1 MATTTILLDADAITK
16 NTLLG
21 GNIDV
26 SKLVPPIK
34 DYQKTR
40 LKSLLGKPLY
50 DKICADFEAGTLAGL
65 YLELYDD
72 IIKEL
77 CIHGGTENYLMF
89 GAYMISNNGITKSKT
104 DSSETISKEEVDY
117 MVQASRKLVAHYEDE
132 FRSWIK
138 LNPLDEYAVAVK
150 HCNEN
155 IINVGGWIL
164 KRRNGC
170 NGY

>member
-1 MATTTILLDADAITK
+1 MATTTILLSPDDITK

-40 LKSLLGKPLY
+40 LKSLLGKALY

-72 IIKEL
+72 IVKEM

-89 GAYMISNNGITKSKT
+89 GAYQISNNGITKSKT

-117 MVQASRKLVAHYEDE
+117 MVQASRKLLLHYEDE
-132 FRSWIK
+132 FRAWIK
-138 LNPLDEYAVAVK
+138 ANPLAEYPASVK
-150 HCNEN
+150 NENPN
-155 IINVGGWIL
+155 IINVGGWVL
-164 KRRNGC
+164 KRKGSC
-170 NGY
+170 NG

>member
-1 MATTTILLDADAITK
+1 MATTTILLAADDITK

-26 SKLVPPIK
+26 SRLVPPIK

-40 LKSLLGKPLY
+40 LKELLGKALY
-50 DKICADFEAGTLAGL
+50 NKICADFETQTLSGL

-72 IIKEL
+72 IVKEL
-77 CIHGGTENYLMF
+77 CIHGGTENFLMF
-89 GAYMISNNGITKSKT
+89 GAYMISNNGITKTKT

-117 MVQASRKLVAHYEDE
+117 IVQASRKLVAHYEDE

-138 LNPLDEYAVAVK
+138 ANPLPEYPLTIK
-150 HCNEN
+150 NSNPN
-155 IINVGGWIL
+155 IINVGGWVL
-164 KRRNGC
+164 RKKNC
-170 NGY
+170 